1 MVNKT
6 KQEKEHNCDYTEE
19 AVKQTTTV
27 KLNQLHCEICK
38 TVDQREVLVS
48 EWRMITEQLQ
58 ALTFLLTYFQVV
70 KHTQIFILIK
80 TTELIIFNCVTFTT
94 HLCLPKL

>member
-1 MVNKT
+1 MMVNKT

-48 EWRMITEQLQ
+48 E
-58 ALTFLLTYFQVV
+58 
-70 KHTQIFILIK
+70 
-80 TTELIIFNCVTFTT
+80 
-94 HLCLPKL
+94 